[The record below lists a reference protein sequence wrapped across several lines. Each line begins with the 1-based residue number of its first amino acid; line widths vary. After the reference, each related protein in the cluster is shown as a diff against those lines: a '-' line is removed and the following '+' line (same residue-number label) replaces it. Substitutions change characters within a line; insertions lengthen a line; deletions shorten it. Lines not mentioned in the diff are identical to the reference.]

1 MKKLLMELLFPVLA
15 LAGLYCLLKW
25 KVYYDA

>member
-1 MKKLLMELLFPVLA
+1 MKKLLMALLFPVLA

-25 KVYYDA
+25 TVYYDA